1 MGLFDIDRPSM
12 AYHPRRGVKFS
23 SEEIK
28 ALSIAVGVLTIC
40 FAVAFSSSGILDLIG
55 RFKNDNIS
63 IGFFILILGVS
74 FISVLT
80 AFVFHEIG
88 HKIAANH
95 YGYPAAFSYSKQGLM
110 FTAFISLLFGI
121 LFAAPGAVLIYG
133 RPTRKENGI
142 ISLAGPLTN
151 LLIGIIFAG
160 LFIFSVILSEIIGLG
175 EILSFVFSG
184 VASIN
189 IFIGAFNMIPV
200 GIFDGAKVLRW
211 NKIVYFILLAFYL
224 PAIIFF
230 FFINFMGSG

>member
-1 MGLFDIDRPSM
+1 MGLFDIDRPAM

-40 FAVAFSSSGILDLIG
+40 FAVAFSSSGVLDLIG
-55 RFKNDNIS
+55 RFQNANIS
-63 IGFFILILGVS
+63 IVFFMLILGVS
-74 FISVLT
+74 FVSVLT

-88 HKIAANH
+88 HKLVANH

-110 FTAFISLLFGI
+110 FAAFISLLFGI

-160 LFIFSVILSEIIGLG
+160 LFIFSVLLSEIIGSG
-175 EILSFVFSG
+175 EIFSFFFSS

-189 IFIGAFNMIPV
+189 IFIGAFNLIPV

-211 NKIVYFILLAFYL
+211 NKIVYFLLLAFYL
-224 PAIIFF
+224 PAIIFLF
-230 FFINFMGSG
+230 FVNFMGG